1 MKLYFL
7 SLSLCYCFIYYI
19 CRCYICG
26 NIYYNCCLVW
36 CLLKN
41 LEKKEGVCV
50 CVCIFLSSHI
60 THFLL
65 LLFSPWVLVTKS
77 VLLSCHL
84 KGFLQ
89 SKYASKKFSSGFIL
103 YYIQIHF
110 WMIASDGFRILL
122 LAFPHLPHPWPFD
135 YVILHNHS
143 HHIFYKTLAVNRI
156 VLLYAVIWF
165 FFHIPFK
172 ISLWLSS
179 IWAWFV
185 WVCICLCLSC
195 LRFVELLGFVDK

>member
-1 MKLYFL
+1 M
-7 SLSLCYCFIYYI
+7 
-19 CRCYICG
+19 
-26 NIYYNCCLVW
+26 
-36 CLLKN
+36 
-41 LEKKEGVCV
+41 CV
-50 CVCIFLSSHI
+50 CVCIFLYISHI
-60 THFLL
+60 FTISAALH
-65 LLFSPWVLVTKS
+65 FSPWVLVTKS

-110 WMIASDGFRILL
+110 WMIASDGFRILCWHSPTSSP
-122 LAFPHLPHPWPFD
+122 LAIWLCHSTALWPPYF
-135 YVILHNHS
+135 
-143 HHIFYKTLAVNRI
+143 FYKTLAVNRI

-165 FFHIPFK
+165 FFIFLLRF
-172 ISLWLSS
+172 SLWLSS